1 MKKPP
6 FQDEFIDSNTGS
18 VTVRFSRRELAD
30 LSRAISLAL
39 GVMLEERERG
49 IMFSPD
55 ERFLPRVQALQ
66 QRITKLLITNGWLDD
81 VDIVEGGV
89 VTIEGRRCEVHYDDN
104 VYYVLLRGTNV
115 ALSRNENRERAIEIA
130 TEALR
135 LGANNITPSR
145 PR

>member
-1 MKKPP
+1 MKISITAK
-6 FQDEFIDSNTGS
+6 
-18 VTVRFSRRELAD
+18 FSHRELAD

-39 GVMLEERERG
+39 GLMLEERERG

-55 ERFLPRVQALQ
+55 DRFLPRVQALQ

-81 VDIVEGGV
+81 DDILESGV

-135 LGANNITPSR
+135 PGA
-145 PR
+145 

>member
-1 MKKPP
+1 MKI
-6 FQDEFIDSNTGS
+6 IDTNNHSA
-18 VTVRFSRRELAD
+18 TVRFSHQEMQD
-30 LSRAISLAL
+30 LSTTVSLAL

-49 IMFSPD
+49 IRFSPD

-81 VDIVEGGV
+81 DDILESGV
-89 VTIEGRRCEVHYDDN
+89 VTIEGRRCEVRYDDD

-115 ALSRNENRERAIEIA
+115 ALSRNQNRERAIEIA

-135 LGANNITPSR
+135 PGA
-145 PR
+145 